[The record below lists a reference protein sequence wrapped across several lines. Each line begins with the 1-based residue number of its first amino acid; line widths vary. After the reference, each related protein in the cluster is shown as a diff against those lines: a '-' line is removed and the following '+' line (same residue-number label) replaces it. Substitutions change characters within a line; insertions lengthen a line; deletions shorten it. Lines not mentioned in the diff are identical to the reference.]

1 MSHLCQKSE
10 ESPDVTITQLQNKL
24 KHFEAGR
31 ATAKYIKSG
40 DAKEV
45 HQIKRTKKHKNQGAN
60 KAPSLKMTLAKIA
73 KVKRTITGNNHY
85 KQPSSE
91 TAMPAPK
98 KQFHGHGQQTKKIDP
113 STCMRC
119 GDTRHRP
126 GFSCPAAKY
135 TCKACSKVG
144 HFTSRCLTKPKTVNQ
159 ITQEEESAYLNAWQD
174 DSSYFICQ
182 IQGQKTITKRL
193 YANLPLVQQCH
204 HRCCTYLRVRIDP
217 GADVN
222 VMPAAV
228 YKQLT
233 GDTGLKSLGPVQ
245 CTMRVY
251 TTQAIT
257 NLGSLQVFIKYPGRK
272 PEPITFN
279 ITNQEGSVLLSCE
292 DSKLNLI
299 TPQPGLEHMVEGSKL
314 IASQADINQVSHKP
328 NEQELSQELET
339 PKTITC
345 KEDIQKYFPDVIDGL
360 GTFQENLTIL
370 TSMPIYLQNDY
381 QQGQSPST
389 SRQNLNTSYRKCW
402 MQE

>member
-1 MSHLCQKSE
+1 M
-10 ESPDVTITQLQNKL
+10 
-24 KHFEAGR
+24 
-31 ATAKYIKSG
+31 
-40 DAKEV
+40 
-45 HQIKRTKKHKNQGAN
+45 
-60 KAPSLKMTLAKIA
+60 
-73 KVKRTITGNNHY
+73 
-85 KQPSSE
+85 
-91 TAMPAPK
+91 
-98 KQFHGHGQQTKKIDP
+98 
-113 STCMRC
+113 
-119 GDTRHRP
+119 
-126 GFSCPAAKY
+126 
-135 TCKACSKVG
+135 
-144 HFTSRCLTKPKTVNQ
+144 
-159 ITQEEESAYLNAWQD
+159 
-174 DSSYFICQ
+174 
-182 IQGQKTITKRL
+182 
-193 YANLPLVQQCH
+193 YANLPLVQKHH
-204 HRCCTYLRVRIDP
+204 HRCHTYLRVRIDP

-222 VMPAAV
+222 VMPATV

-233 GDTGLKSLGPVQ
+233 GDTGLKNLGPVQ

-257 NLGSLQVFIKYPGRK
+257 NLGSLQVFIKYPGHK

-292 DSKLNLI
+292 DVLKLHLI

-345 KEDIQKYFPDVIDGL
+345 KEGIQKYFPMLKMGL
-360 GTFQENLTIL
+360 EPFQENLTIL

-389 SRQNLNTSYRKCW
+389 SRQNLNASCRTCW